1 MLFIFYYY
9 SAGQQ
14 AAHQVKSQLAEK
26 GNFAAYNFWLT
37 YKQLIASAL
46 QAAKAAEAALAGKQS
61 IVEQLEQEVRE
72 AEAVVQEE
80 GASLQQAQANVNA
93 AMQGKSYSIE
103 NQSLM

>member
-1 MLFIFYYY
+1 MQLFHIN
-9 SAGQQ
+9 
-14 AAHQVKSQLAEK
+14 L
-26 GNFAAYNFWLT
+26 
-37 YKQLIASAL
+37 AL

-93 AMQGKSYSIE
+93 AMQAAQQATTQLKTLTGAVQVCCYT
-103 NQSLM
+103 LM

>member
-1 MLFIFYYY
+1 MLDSKLHIKLNRNWLKRV
-9 SAGQQ
+9 S
-14 AAHQVKSQLAEK
+14 SLAQTYRVPRLT
-26 GNFAAYNFWLT
+26 FNFWN
-37 YKQLIASAL
+37 SAL

-93 AMQGKSYSIE
+93 A
-103 NQSLM
+103 